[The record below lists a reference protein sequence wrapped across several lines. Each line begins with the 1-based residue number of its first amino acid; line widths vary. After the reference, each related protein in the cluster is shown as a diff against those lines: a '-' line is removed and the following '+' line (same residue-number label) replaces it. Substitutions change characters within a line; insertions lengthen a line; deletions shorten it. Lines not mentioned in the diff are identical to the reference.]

1 MSPFEGDPIVLV
13 LHGPSGVGK
22 DSVVVGLR
30 ERAGAYRATSSTD
43 RKPREGERD
52 GIDYHFLSTDKFNAK
67 IAAGDFLEH
76 ATVYGDLKGLE
87 RSELE
92 SALNRGTDVIIRTD
106 IKGAGHWRAVL
117 PEAVTVLLVGSG
129 EGDPAVYQDR
139 LEARHTEDVTSFRR
153 RVADLES
160 DLADKES
167 NDYVVV
173 NRKGELDATV
183 DEIIEIIKRER
194 LADRPAITLP
204 R

>member
-1 MSPFEGDPIVLV
+1 MSTQQGEPIVLV

-22 DSVVVGLR
+22 DSVVAGLK
-30 ERAGAYRATSSTD
+30 ERAGTYRATSSTD
-43 RKPREGERD
+43 RKPRQGEKD
-52 GIDYHFLSTDKFNAK
+52 GVDYHFLTTEAFKAK
-67 IAAGDFLEH
+67 IAAGDFLEY

-92 SALNRGTDVIIRTD
+92 LALNHGVDVIIRTD
-106 IKGAGHWRAVL
+106 VKGAGHWRELL
-117 PEAVTVLLVGSG
+117 PDAVTVLLVGSD

-153 RVADLES
+153 RVADLED
-160 DLADKES
+160 DLADSDS

-173 NRKGELDATV
+173 NRKGELDAAIGEV
-183 DEIIEIIKRER
+183 IEIIARER
-194 LADRPAITLP
+194 RAGRPAITLP